1 MSVIFIWD
9 NVVGSCALS
18 LAKRINHELTLDVI
32 ATELAITNSF
42 ELETLILCL

>member
-1 MSVIFIWD
+1 MIIEWND
-9 NVVGSCALS
+9 VVGSCALS